1 MEGRGASPGT
11 SLTDHVLSQD
21 AGHEDSQEDV
31 LEAGAGHGQ
40 ALPHG

>member
-1 MEGRGASPGT
+1 MEGGGARPGT
-11 SLTDHVLSQD
+11 SLTHHVLSQD